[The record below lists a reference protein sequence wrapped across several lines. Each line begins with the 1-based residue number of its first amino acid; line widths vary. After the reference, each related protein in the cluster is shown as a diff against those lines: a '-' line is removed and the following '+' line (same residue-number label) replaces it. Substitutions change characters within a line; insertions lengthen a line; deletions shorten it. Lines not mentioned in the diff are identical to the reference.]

1 MEKELARERAQWE
14 QRQEMH
20 RAEAEALRLQLLRLH
35 EHQEMVLG
43 HLLPTPLAYTSSL
56 HIARS
61 CFFVQCIFR
70 ACVNVGKVLGW

>member
-1 MEKELARERAQWE
+1 VEKELARERAQWE

-43 HLLPTPLAYTSSL
+43 ALLSIPLACISHAPASPCIMHL
-56 HIARS
+56 S
-61 CFFVQCIFR
+61 CVR
-70 ACVNVGKVLGW
+70 KRGEG